1 MREWWRQGP
10 SGPVIFHMA
19 PERHPSE
26 LHFHRRDLEKG
37 PTFVR
42 IQYSPNA
49 LSGKQYNQRSP
60 GCAEATTG

>member
-1 MREWWRQGP
+1 
-10 SGPVIFHMA
+10 VIFHMA
-19 PERHPSE
+19 LQRRPSG
-26 LHFHRRDLEKG
+26 LHFHRRVLEKA
-37 PTFVR
+37 PTFAR